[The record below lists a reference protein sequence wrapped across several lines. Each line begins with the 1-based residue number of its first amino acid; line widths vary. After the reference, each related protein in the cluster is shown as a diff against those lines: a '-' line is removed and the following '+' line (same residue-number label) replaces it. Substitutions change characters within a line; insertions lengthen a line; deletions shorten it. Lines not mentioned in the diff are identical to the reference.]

1 MKKCK
6 NCEVNN
12 FGWCM
17 YYDESVDKIT
27 KCEKDVKWRWVTEPE
42 EFEELNSSN
51 RSKDIKRKVK

>member
-17 YYDESVDKIT
+17 YYNESVDKIK
-27 KCEKDVKWRWVTEPE
+27 KCEKDSKWIWEQE
-42 EFEELNSSN
+42 
-51 RSKDIKRKVK
+51 